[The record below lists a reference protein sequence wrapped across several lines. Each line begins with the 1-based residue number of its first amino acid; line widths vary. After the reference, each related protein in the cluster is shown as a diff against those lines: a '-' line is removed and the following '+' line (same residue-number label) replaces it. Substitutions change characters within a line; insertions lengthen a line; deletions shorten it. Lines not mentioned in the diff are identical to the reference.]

1 VVFCWKDGR
10 VLCACNSSFR
20 FLAIFPSSS
29 VKHHCTVTRNL
40 RAISYQSIPCFL
52 FSQSINTFFLN
63 FIFLVRP
70 FPRDRKIS
78 QSVFPNKVN
87 NNLCVTRCATRP
99 TLAEPEIFHR
109 YPRGIYG
116 GANTIKNKDKELY
129 IFFSRNKLLLKTF
142 LPYHAR
148 LNFNVCPASPFWIG
162 DLAIKLQLSGEQ
174 MGSLI
179 NKSFLYTCA
188 VCASSSVLIN
198 DFRIE
203 RLFSASLS
211 HRKKSFSGKSLS
223 R

>member
-1 VVFCWKDGR
+1 MCYSPNIGW
-10 VLCACNSSFR
+10 
-20 FLAIFPSSS
+20 
-29 VKHHCTVTRNL
+29 TRN
-40 RAISYQSIPCFL
+40 IPSL
-52 FSQSINTFFLN
+52 STWYLW
-63 FIFLVRP
+63 
-70 FPRDRKIS
+70 
-78 QSVFPNKVN
+78 
-87 NNLCVTRCATRP
+87 
-99 TLAEPEIFHR
+99 
-109 YPRGIYG
+109 G

-223 R
+223 RWTVNCSNAQKLLIFQKRALE